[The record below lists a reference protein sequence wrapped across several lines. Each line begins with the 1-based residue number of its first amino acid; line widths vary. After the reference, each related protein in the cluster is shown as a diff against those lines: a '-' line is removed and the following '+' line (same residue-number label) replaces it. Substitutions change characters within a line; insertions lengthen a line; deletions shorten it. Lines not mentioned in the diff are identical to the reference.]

1 MASVSDGRIPT
12 AQATEVVASQTALS
26 ASQILHFNRLL
37 ATADGITTAYF
48 KLKRDAKRRRIECA
62 FGLPPMVDFSK
73 TEEGGDDVEEADDSV
88 AMDSKIARAMVKTI
102 SVLTSSEEPGRL
114 ESEAD
119 AIKWT
124 RDCIMNFRNSTVD
137 KTRREE
143 QTYVFDEKQTM
154 QAMHL
159 MTGLNDL
166 LSQARTKPQ

>member
-1 MASVSDGRIPT
+1 MASVRDDRIPT

-26 ASQILHFNRLL
+26 PSQILHFRRLL
-37 ATADGITTAYF
+37 ATADGITDAYF
-48 KLKRDAKRRRIECA
+48 KQKRHNKRRRIECA
-62 FGLPPMVDFSK
+62 FGLPPTVDFSK
-73 TEEGGDDVEEADDSV
+73 MEEDEHVEEADDSV
-88 AMDSKIARAMVKTI
+88 TIDARIASAMVKTI

-143 QTYVFDEKQTM
+143 QPYVFDEKQTM

-166 LSQARTKPQ
+166 LSQARTKPH